1 MTAQILSSSY
11 NSLVLPSRKT
21 NLREGKRREKWE
33 YSRKGEFVQSTLYTY
48 MELPQCNTIVLL
60 MYTNSKY
67 DKTIKKESMLQNG
80 KRLNEVVV
88 T

>member
-1 MTAQILSSSY
+1 
-11 NSLVLPSRKT
+11 
-21 NLREGKRREKWE
+21 
-33 YSRKGEFVQSTLYTY
+33 
-48 MELPQCNTIVLL
+48 

-88 T
+88 TWGLIW